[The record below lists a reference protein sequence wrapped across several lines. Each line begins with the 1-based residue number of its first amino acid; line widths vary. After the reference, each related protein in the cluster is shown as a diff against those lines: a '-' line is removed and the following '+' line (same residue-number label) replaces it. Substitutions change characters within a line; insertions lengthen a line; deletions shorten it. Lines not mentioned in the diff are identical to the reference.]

1 MGGNTMTQKEHI
13 VKSLIHNYRSEEKSI
28 VEQLFFKANHN
39 VTIGTYREQV
49 WQELFENIVPKKFVV
64 EQSVFIIDSEG
75 QISSEVDLAIL
86 DVMYTPYIFKKG
98 QLKFIPIEAVA
109 VAIQCKSISRT
120 KFKELKLW
128 TESIK
133 ALKTVPTGIARMAT
147 MISQGGSSTQKSTRP
162 LLVYCYLGESKQ
174 ATNEELF
181 DISIRANQEKG
192 QLEVSIKPTFNQ
204 LNDVHQ
210 ELNFYKVQRSE
221 NNKKLDGQTL
231 EDYRVKAKE
240 NEVSLL
246 SLNFILNQALMLLNN
261 PMLFPHKAYVEM
273 FNKERV

>member
-1 MGGNTMTQKEHI
+1 
-13 VKSLIHNYRSEEKSI
+13 
-28 VEQLFFKANHN
+28 
-39 VTIGTYREQV
+39 
-49 WQELFENIVPKKFVV
+49 
-64 EQSVFIIDSEG
+64 
-75 QISSEVDLAIL
+75 
-86 DVMYTPYIFKKG
+86 MYTPYIFKKG

-120 KFKELKLW
+120 EFKDLKLW

-133 ALKTVPTGIARMAT
+133 ALKTVPIGIARMAT
-147 MISQGGSSTQKSTRP
+147 MISQGGSPTQKSTRP

-174 ATNEELF
+174 ATNEKLF

-192 QLEVSIKPTFNQ
+192 QLEVSIKSTFNQ

-210 ELNFYKVQRSE
+210 ELNFYEVQRSG
-221 NNKKLDGQTL
+221 NNEKLNDQKL

-261 PMLFPHKAYVEM
+261 PMLFPHQAYVEM
-273 FNKERV
+273 FNKERL

>member
-1 MGGNTMTQKEHI
+1 MGGNTMTQKEYI

-28 VEQLFFKANHN
+28 VEQLFFKAHHN

-120 KFKELKLW
+120 EFKDLKLW

-133 ALKTVPTGIARMAT
+133 ALKTVPIGIARMAT
-147 MISQGGSSTQKSTRP
+147 MISQGGSPTQKSTRP

-174 ATNEELF
+174 ATNEKLF

-192 QLEVSIKPTFNQ
+192 QLEVSIKSTFNK
-204 LNDVHQ
+204 LNDVYR
-210 ELNFYKVQRSE
+210 ELNFCKE
-221 NNKKLDGQTL
+221 ADFKADEGLNKRQL
-231 EDYRVKAKE
+231 EDYRVKEKE
-240 NEVSLL
+240 TEVSLL

-261 PMLFPHKAYVEM
+261 PMLFPHQAYVEM